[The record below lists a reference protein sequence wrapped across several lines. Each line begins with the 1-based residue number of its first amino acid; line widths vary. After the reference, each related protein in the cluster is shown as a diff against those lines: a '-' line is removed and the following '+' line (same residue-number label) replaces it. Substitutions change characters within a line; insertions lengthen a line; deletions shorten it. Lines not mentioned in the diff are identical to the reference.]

1 MPVNHWDYLMG
12 DSMKEGHEAE
22 IYTLDDDTEIIQEYD
37 RFLAPRLSLINPQDD
52 FLLNSTG
59 KDDFTSLTKTVE
71 TLSQQIKMLLQENSE
86 LRKQLTTLSGVL

>member
-1 MPVNHWDYLMG
+1 
-12 DSMKEGHEAE
+12 MKEGHEAE